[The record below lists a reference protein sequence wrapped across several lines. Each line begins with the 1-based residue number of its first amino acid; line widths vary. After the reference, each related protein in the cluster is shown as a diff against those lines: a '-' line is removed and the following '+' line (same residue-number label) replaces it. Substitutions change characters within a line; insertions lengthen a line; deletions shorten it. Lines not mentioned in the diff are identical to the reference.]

1 MNIFYAILFAC
12 NMRQKRLRTAATAVV
27 ASRCSHLHVCYT
39 CSLNVQHIE
48 KANKSAGSHR
58 IAWHRI
64 VSFWVSFYWNPIK
77 YAHNK
82 QCERDEGNW
91 QYNGKRFKLPREGG
105 YIYCIVGYKAHDSP
119 IEHVGAHVMRVVEN
133 ANHGDGKQ
141 RQYAASHIDAETAT
155 CN

>member
-1 MNIFYAILFAC
+1 MCSILKRRTRAQGAIASLGIASFRFGFLFTGIQSNTHTINNAEG
-12 NMRQKRLRTAATAVV
+12 MRETG
-27 ASRCSHLHVCYT
+27 YT
-39 CSLNVQHIE
+39 M
-48 KANKSAGSHR
+48 ANALSCQGR
-58 IAWHRI
+58 GDR
-64 VSFWVSFYWNPIK
+64 
-77 YAHNK
+77 
-82 QCERDEGNW
+82 
-91 QYNGKRFKLPREGG
+91 GG